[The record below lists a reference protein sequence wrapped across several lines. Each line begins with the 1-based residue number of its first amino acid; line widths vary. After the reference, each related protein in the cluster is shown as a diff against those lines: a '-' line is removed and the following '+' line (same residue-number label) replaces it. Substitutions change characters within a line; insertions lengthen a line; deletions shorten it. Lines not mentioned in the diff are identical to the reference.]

1 MARALAGM
9 GEWYNRYRWRNNISF
24 FSLSCNL
31 AVAPPPA
38 IDLSTPLWEVEKA
51 TMSDQQP
58 ALGSQLKTDYFECHP
73 APKSLHTHTTLARAF
88 IEHHCSLARR
98 VVLITSGGTTVPLEN
113 QTVRF
118 IDNFSAGTR
127 GATSAEYFLEAGYAV
142 IFLHRQFSLLPYSRH
157 YSHSTNCFLDFLAE
171 GNHGEVVAKPEYQA
185 EMLDVLRKYT
195 TSKKSNT
202 LLLLPFTTI
211 TEYLWELKEI
221 ALLMRPLGSAG
232 LFYLAAA
239 VSDFFV
245 PRERLAEHKIQS
257 GDISTQDGGESLPDG
272 TCQGKKLV
280 IDLDPVPKF
289 LKSLVEGWAPE
300 GMIVSF
306 KLETDPSL
314 LVSKAQAA
322 LRRYSHHLVIGNLL
336 STRKWEVVFIAPNSE
351 ENWMRVPMHRRVK
364 SISAGAGILER
375 PSIASLRG
383 EDLAQEERAETELE
397 IESLIV
403 PEVAKMHGAFIIQAL
418 KKIQSE
424 WHIDLSDTKVSW
436 SWSNVG
442 ISKQSESFLSFFL
455 GWGGEMIPCIH
466 VGRECWNTRFRPHWT

>member
-1 MARALAGM
+1 MASGGPPSATAG
-9 GEWYNRYRWRNNISF
+9 
-24 FSLSCNL
+24 
-31 AVAPPPA
+31 
-38 IDLSTPLWEVEKA
+38 
-51 TMSDQQP
+51 
-58 ALGSQLKTDYFECHP
+58 TDYFDCNP
-73 APKSLHTHTTLARAF
+73 PPKNLHSHITLAKAF
-88 IEHHCSLARR
+88 IDQHLALRRR

-157 YSHSTNCFLDFLAE
+157 YSHSTNCFLDFMTE
-171 GNHGEVVAKPEYQA
+171 GSNGEVVAKEEFQNK
-185 EMLDVLRKYT
+185 MLDVSRKYT
-195 TSKKSNT
+195 ASKKKNT

-211 TEYLWELKEI
+211 TDYLWELKDI
-221 ALLMRPLGSAG
+221 ALSMRPLGSMG

-245 PRERLAEHKIQS
+245 PRNRLSEHKIQS
-257 GDISTQDGGESLPDG
+257 SDISQTAGHDGVLDNRAREDFSS
-272 TCQGKKLV
+272 QGKKLI

-314 LVSKAQAA
+314 LKSKAQAA

-336 STRKWEVVFIAPNSE
+336 STRKWEVVFIAPKSE
-351 ENWMRVPMHRRVK
+351 EHWIRVPMHRRIK
-364 SISAGAGILER
+364 SMSGTSGVLLR
-375 PSIASLRG
+375 PSIVSLS
-383 EDLAQEERAETELE
+383 EDNVEQDEMSSTETETELE

-403 PEVAKMHGAFIIQAL
+403 PEVARMHEAFIKAGE
-418 KKIQSE
+418 K
-424 WHIDLSDTKVSW
+424 
-436 SWSNVG
+436 
-442 ISKQSESFLSFFL
+442 SKH
-455 GWGGEMIPCIH
+455 G
-466 VGRECWNTRFRPHWT
+466 